1 MNTLKIKILGIIAV
15 IVFAIIAAA
24 ALINMQ
30 LQNQIAGITKQ
41 NARMVVETIKYG
53 IVNAMH
59 SRNVDGVQNML
70 ASMKSLESI
79 KVLRIFDASGKIL
92 TSSDKAEIG
101 KMVGNGELTSLIS
114 GGYNHND
121 IYLGDKGVFTATSLI
136 RNSRDCHGCHDSS
149 KEILGVLEVDFG
161 MDYLQA
167 LFANIRNISFISAA
181 LTILLIT
188 ITITI
193 FLIYYV
199 DKPIRRLIFSMQ
211 QVEKGDFETKP
222 VVTSSD
228 EMKLLFEKHNRMV
241 ERMKEQMDNA
251 ITHERAL
258 ARAQEKLAHHREIN
272 QMNEKLEKQLRE
284 IEDLNINLEEQI
296 EEIEGANHK
305 ITDLARDLEEK
316 NFNLEKAVAKLS
328 TLHKVGLA
336 INSTMDINR
345 LFNLIV
351 KITTETLNAQI
362 GYIILTNKEES
373 ILKVT
378 TLLGHDVTLSPEGT
392 ELPMK
397 PSNVSTWVIKNR
409 KPILIA
415 DINEAPEFDRISSM
429 GYERKTL
436 ICAPLM
442 TKDEIIGTITVVNK
456 RDNSVYTNE
465 ELELLNTIAAQA
477 SIAIKNAKLYDE
489 QQKIYMNTIHALVS
503 AIEASDSYTRGH
515 SERVTRYSM
524 ELARKLDLPKD
535 RMKVIERAAILH
547 DIGKIG
553 IDMNLLHKTDKL
565 TPADVFDLQQHPVIG
580 MKILEPIE
588 FLHDVRICIGQ
599 HHERYDGQG
608 YPYNVPADR
617 LLVESRI
624 LAIADAFDAMTSDRP
639 YRKALP
645 ASKAMQELIDN
656 AGGQFDPELVPKFIE
671 LLKSGIFFFQDSY
684 HPTISRSI
692 FPSAGIS

>member
-1 MNTLKIKILGIIAV
+1 MAV

-30 LQNQIAGITKQ
+30 LQNKIAGITKQ
-41 NARMVVETIKYG
+41 NALMVAETIKYG
-53 IVNAMH
+53 VVNAMRSKH
-59 SRNVDGVQNML
+59 VEDVQNML
-70 ASMKSLESI
+70 ASMKSQESI
-79 KVLRIFDASGKIL
+79 KVLRIFDTSGKIL
-92 TSSDKAEIG
+92 SSSDKGEIG
-101 KMVGNGELTSLIS
+101 KMVGNSELTSLIS

-121 IYLGDKGVFTATSLI
+121 IQPGDNGVFITTSLI
-136 RNSRDCHGCHDSS
+136 RNSGDCRGCHASS
-149 KEILGVLEVDFG
+149 GEILGVLEVGFG
-161 MDYLQA
+161 MDFLQA
-167 LFANIRNISFISAA
+167 FFANIRNISFISAA

-188 ITITI
+188 VTITI

-199 DKPIRRLIFSMQ
+199 DKPIRQLIYSMQ

-222 VVTSSD
+222 VITSSD

-241 ERMKEQMDNA
+241 ERMKEQMDTA
-251 ITHERAL
+251 ISHERAL

-272 QMNEKLEKQLRE
+272 NMNEKLEIQLQE
-284 IEDLNINLEEQI
+284 IEDLNINLEERI

-305 ITDLARDLEEK
+305 ITDLAKDLEKK
-316 NFNLEKAVAKLS
+316 NLNLEKAVAKLS

-373 ILKVT
+373 LLKVT
-378 TLLGHDVTLSPEGT
+378 TLLGHGVILSPEGT

-456 RDNSVYTNE
+456 RDNSVYSNE

-515 SERVTRYSM
+515 SERVTRYSI
-524 ELARKLDLPKD
+524 ELAKKLNLPQD
-535 RMKVIERAAILH
+535 RLKVIERAAILH

-553 IDMNLLHKTDKL
+553 IDLNLLHKKDKL
-565 TPADVFDLQQHPVIG
+565 TPADIFDLQQHPVIG
-580 MKILEPIE
+580 MNILEPIE

-645 ASKAMQELIDN
+645 VNEAMRELIDN
-656 AGGQFDPELVPKFIE
+656 AGGQFDPELVPQFIE
-671 LLKSGIFFFQDSY
+671 LLNSGIFSFHDTY

-692 FPSAGIS
+692 FPSAVIS

>member
-1 MNTLKIKILGIIAV
+1 MAIV
-15 IVFAIIAAA
+15 VFAIIAAA
-24 ALINMQ
+24 ALISMQ

-41 NARMVVETIKYG
+41 NALMVAETIKYG
-53 IVNAMH
+53 VVNTMH
-59 SRNVDGVQNML
+59 SKNVDGVQNML
-70 ASMKSLESI
+70 TSMKSQESI
-79 KVLRIFDASGKIL
+79 KVLRIFDTSGKIL
-92 TSSDKAEIG
+92 TSSDKGEIG

-114 GGYNHND
+114 GSYNNNY
-121 IYLGDKGVFTATSLI
+121 IQLGDKGIFTTTSLI
-136 RNSRDCHGCHDSS
+136 RNDKNCHSCHDSS
-149 KEILGVLEVDFG
+149 REILGVLEVDFG

-167 LFANIRNISFISAA
+167 FFANIRNISFISAA
-181 LTILLIT
+181 ITILLIT
-188 ITITI
+188 ITITV

-199 DKPIRRLIFSMQ
+199 NKPIRQLIYSMQ
-211 QVEKGDFETKP
+211 QVEKGDFDTKP

-228 EMKLLFEKHNRMV
+228 EMKFLFEKHNRMV
-241 ERMKEQMDNA
+241 ERMKEQMDTA

-272 QMNEKLEKQLRE
+272 KMNEKLELQLGE

-362 GYIILTNKEES
+362 GYIILTNKEETL
-373 ILKVT
+373 LKVT
-378 TLLGHDVTLSPEGT
+378 TLLGHDVTLTPEGT

-415 DINEAPEFDRISSM
+415 DINEAPEFDKISSM

-524 ELARKLDLPKD
+524 ELARKLNLPQD

-565 TPADVFDLQQHPVIG
+565 TPADVFDLQQHPLIG
-580 MKILEPIE
+580 MNILEPIE

-608 YPYNVPADR
+608 YPSNVPADR

-645 ASKAMQELIDN
+645 AYEAMQELIDN
-656 AGGQFDPELVPKFIE
+656 AGSQFDPELVPQFIE
-671 LLKSGIFFFQDSY
+671 LLKSGIFSFHDTY

>member
-1 MNTLKIKILGIIAV
+1 
-15 IVFAIIAAA
+15 
-24 ALINMQ
+24 
-30 LQNQIAGITKQ
+30 
-41 NARMVVETIKYG
+41 
-53 IVNAMH
+53 
-59 SRNVDGVQNML
+59 
-70 ASMKSLESI
+70 
-79 KVLRIFDASGKIL
+79 
-92 TSSDKAEIG
+92 
-101 KMVGNGELTSLIS
+101 
-114 GGYNHND
+114 
-121 IYLGDKGVFTATSLI
+121 
-136 RNSRDCHGCHDSS
+136 
-149 KEILGVLEVDFG
+149 
-161 MDYLQA
+161 
-167 LFANIRNISFISAA
+167 
-181 LTILLIT
+181 
-188 ITITI
+188 
-193 FLIYYV
+193 
-199 DKPIRRLIFSMQ
+199 
-211 QVEKGDFETKP
+211 
-222 VVTSSD
+222 
-228 EMKLLFEKHNRMV
+228 MKLLFEKHNRMV

>member
-1 MNTLKIKILGIIAV
+1 MNTLKIKIIGMIAV

-30 LQNQIAGITKQ
+30 LQNQVAGITKQ
-41 NARMVVETIKYG
+41 NALMVAETIKYG

-59 SRNVDGVQNML
+59 SRNVDGVKNML
-70 ASMKSLESI
+70 TSMKALESI
-79 KVLRIFDASGKIL
+79 KILRIFDASGKIL
-92 TSSDKAEIG
+92 TSSDKGEIG

-121 IYLGDKGVFTATSLI
+121 IHLGDKGVFTATSLI
-136 RNSRDCHGCHDSS
+136 RNSVDCHGCHDSS

-167 LFANIRNISFISAA
+167 FFANIRKISFLSAA

-199 DKPIRRLIFSMQ
+199 DKPIKQLIYSMQ

-222 VVTSSD
+222 IVTSSD
-228 EMKLLFEKHNRMV
+228 EMKLLFEKL
-241 ERMKEQMDNA
+241 KEQMDTA
-251 ITHERAL
+251 ITHERSL

-272 QMNEKLEKQLRE
+272 NMNEKLEIQLRE
-284 IEDLNINLEEQI
+284 IEDLNINLEEHI

-316 NFNLEKAVAKLS
+316 NLNLEKAVAKLS

-336 INSTMDINR
+336 INSTMDISR

-351 KITTETLNAQI
+351 KITTDTLHAQI
-362 GYIILTNKEES
+362 GYISLTDKEES

-392 ELPMK
+392 EFPMK

-415 DINEAPEFDRISSM
+415 DINETPEFDKISTI

-489 QQKIYMNTIHALVS
+489 QQKIYMNTIHALVT

-524 ELARKLDLPKD
+524 ELARKVNLPQD

-553 IDMNLLHKTDKL
+553 IDLNLLHKTDKL

-580 MKILEPIE
+580 MNILEPIE

-617 LLVESRI
+617 LLLESRI

-645 ASKAMQELIDN
+645 ANQAMRELVDN

-671 LLKSGIFFFQDSY
+671 LLNSGIFYFQDSY

-692 FPSAGIS
+692 FPTAGIS